1 MCQIDRTV
9 PAIRK
14 NKDKEACQQAHLCEF
29 GEHFSASRKSRRE
42 DWGEVAYV

>member
-14 NKDKEACQQAHLCEF
+14 INKDKEACQQAHLCEF
-29 GEHFSASRKSRRE
+29 REHFSASGKAIEKIGVR
-42 DWGEVAYV
+42 